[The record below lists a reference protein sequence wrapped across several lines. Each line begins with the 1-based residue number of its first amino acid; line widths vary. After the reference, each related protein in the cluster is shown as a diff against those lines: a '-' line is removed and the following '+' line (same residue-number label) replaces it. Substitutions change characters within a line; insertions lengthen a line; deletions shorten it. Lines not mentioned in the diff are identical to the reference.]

1 MRFNS
6 GVRVKRSSLRIEGWD
21 IPYLEVKKK
30 KKMLPRKPRPTS
42 QRDEKKINQVWNIRS
57 KLKNMFQEGTGQL

>member
-30 KKMLPRKPRPTS
+30 KKILPRKQDLPVREM
-42 QRDEKKINQVWNIRS
+42 RKR
-57 KLKNMFQEGTGQL
+57 